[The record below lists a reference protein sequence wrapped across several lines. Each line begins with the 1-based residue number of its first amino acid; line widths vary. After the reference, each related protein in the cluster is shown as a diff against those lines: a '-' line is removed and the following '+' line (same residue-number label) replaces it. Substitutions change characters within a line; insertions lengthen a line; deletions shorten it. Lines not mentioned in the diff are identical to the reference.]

1 MTDAP
6 MIDRTLAEDD
16 EAGSACAAQHPAA
29 IEFVERM
36 GLLAQGDGLPRIAG
50 RLMGLMVLHG
60 GPLAFGDLAER
71 LQVSR
76 GSVSTNVRLL
86 EGMGVLER
94 VTKPGERGDFFR
106 LADDPYGR
114 LIEGVRQRAAK
125 GASLA
130 ASTREAMSERLDA
143 RARERLEALGSFYG
157 TLAEVVQRVGDGQ
170 APKPH

>member
-1 MTDAP
+1 MTSAP
-6 MIDRTLAEDD
+6 TIDRPATERD
-16 EAGSACAAQHPAA
+16 ETGTSAAASHPGAV
-29 IEFVERM
+29 EFIERM

-130 ASTREAMSERLDA
+130 ASTREAMDEKLDA
-143 RARERLEALGSFYG
+143 QARKRLEALGSFYG
-157 TLAEVVQRVGDGQ
+157 TLAEVVRRVGDEP
-170 APKPH
+170 ATK